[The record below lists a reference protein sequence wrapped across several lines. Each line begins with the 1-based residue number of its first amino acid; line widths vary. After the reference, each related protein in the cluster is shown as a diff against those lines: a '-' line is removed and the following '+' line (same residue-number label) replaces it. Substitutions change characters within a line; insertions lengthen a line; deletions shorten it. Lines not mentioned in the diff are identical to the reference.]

1 MADTP
6 TRKDVAKAMRDMDLC
21 FMSTHGGDG
30 TISSRPMSN
39 NAQVDWDGDN
49 WFFSHGDTRKVREL
63 EADPA
68 VTLDFQSRDSWITL
82 LQGEAE
88 LHRDKAL
95 FADHWTKDLDR
106 WFQAGIDTSG
116 LTLIQV
122 RARLA
127 EVNGRMGEGRV
138 DLTRHWNSGAAVPI
152 VCPSAARKKDRHG
165 RPSRS
170 LCHPI
175 LPLLP
180 HGPRPAGQEGG
191 RV

>member
-1 MADTP
+1 MSEDLTVLIVDDDF
-6 TRKDVAKAMRDMDLC
+6 RVAALH
-21 FMSTHGGDG
+21 TA
-30 TISSRPMSN
+30 I
-39 NAQVDWDGDN
+39 VDA
-49 WFFSHGDTRKVREL
+49 VREL

-82 LQGEAE
+82 QGDAE

-106 WFQAGIDTSG
+106 WFQDGIDTPG

-138 DLTRHWNSGAAVPI
+138 DLT
-152 VCPSAARKKDRHG
+152 
-165 RPSRS
+165 
-170 LCHPI
+170 
-175 LPLLP
+175 
-180 HGPRPAGQEGG
+180 
-191 RV
+191 

>member
-1 MADTP
+1 MAGTP

-21 FMSTHGGDG
+21 FMSTHGADR
-30 TISSRPMSN
+30 TISSRPVSN

-49 WFFSHGDTRKVREL
+49 WFFSHDDTRKVREL

-68 VTLDFQSRDSWITL
+68 VTLDFQSRDGWITL
-82 LQGEAE
+82 QGDAE

-95 FADHWTKDLDR
+95 FASHWTKDLDR
-106 WFQAGIDTSG
+106 WFQDGIDTPG

-138 DLTRHWNSGAAVPI
+138 DLT
-152 VCPSAARKKDRHG
+152 
-165 RPSRS
+165 
-170 LCHPI
+170 
-175 LPLLP
+175 
-180 HGPRPAGQEGG
+180 
-191 RV
+191 

>member
-21 FMSTHGGDG
+21 FMSTHGADG

-49 WFFSHGDTRKVREL
+49 WFFSQGDTRKVREM

-68 VTLDFQSRDSWITL
+68 VTLDFQSRDSWIT

-106 WFQAGIDTSG
+106 WFQDGIDTPG

-138 DLTRHWNSGAAVPI
+138 DLI
-152 VCPSAARKKDRHG
+152 
-165 RPSRS
+165 
-170 LCHPI
+170 
-175 LPLLP
+175 
-180 HGPRPAGQEGG
+180 
-191 RV
+191 